1 MADPLTTQA
10 LVEQVQQ
17 GNDDALQELCCR
29 YHRRVLAAVRLR
41 LGSGL
46 RRKLESCDLV
56 QEVLIDALRHVH
68 TFDFKTEGAFLHY
81 LNRVAANKIRDEADR
96 WNAQKR
102 DVGKEVP
109 LENPRSSASENPLNR
124 MEDRAIPTPSRI
136 VSLREDLALLER
148 AMDRLAEESEEYRD
162 LIVAVKLEGKTYAEI
177 AEDKNISADAVRMRV
192 KRALL
197 TLTKIFSDLDGG
209 R

>member
-1 MADPLTTQA
+1 M
-10 LVEQVQQ
+10 V
-17 GNDDALQELCCR
+17 
-29 YHRRVLAAVRLR
+29 
-41 LGSGL
+41 S
-46 RRKLESCDLV
+46 
-56 QEVLIDALRHVH
+56 
-68 TFDFKTEGAFLHY
+68 
-81 LNRVAANKIRDEADR
+81 NKIRDEADH

-124 MEDRAIPTPSRI
+124 IEERGIPTPSKI

-162 LIVAVKLEGKTYAEI
+162 LIVAVKLEGRTYAEI
-177 AEDKNISADAVRMRV
+177 AEPKGISTDAVRMRV
-192 KRALL
+192 KRAIL
-197 TLTKIFSDLDGG
+197 TLTRIFSDLDGG